1 MRRMQKRLST
11 RTSFAF
17 GETELTYTF
26 AQGTLVKETSF
37 DYLHLPRSRRH
48 IALSDW
54 SRFQLGLLL
63 LIAGAIAIAV
73 EARLS
78 GFHPLELL
86 WLAPGCLLLALFAT
100 RQAHFLI
107 IEGGGEALWIIDD
120 KACHEIVAEM
130 DRRRRDRIADIYGH
144 LNLANEAYLEIRKI
158 EWLVTEAVLTRDEAD
173 EQIRIV
179 NGVAIARAEAAAEGK
194 DKGLRGLFEKEAIA
208 G

>member
-78 GFHPLELL
+78 GFHPLDLL

-179 NGVAIARAEAAAEGK
+179 NGVAIARAEAAAEDK

>member
-17 GETELTYTF
+17 GETELTYTLE
-26 AQGTLVKETSF
+26 QGPSVSETTL
-37 DYLHLPRSRRH
+37 DYMHLPRSRRH
-48 IALSDW
+48 IAMRDW
-54 SRFQLGLLL
+54 SRFQLGSLL
-63 LIAGAIAIAV
+63 LIAGAIAIVA
-73 EARLS
+73 EARLM
-78 GFHPLELL
+78 GFNPLELL

-120 KACHEIVAEM
+120 KACHGIVAEM

-158 EWLVTEAVLTRDEAD
+158 EWLVTESVLTRDEAD

-179 NGVAIARAEAAAEGK
+179 NGVAIARTEAAAEAK
-194 DKGLRGLFEKEAIA
+194 DAGARGLFEKEAIA

>member
-1 MRRMQKRLST
+1 MQKRLST

-179 NGVAIARAEAAAEGK
+179 NGVAIARPEAAAEGK
-194 DKGLRGLFEKEAIA
+194 DKGQRGLFEKEAIA

>member
-73 EARLS
+73 GARLS